1 LRNILEK
8 TFGITAFPCLENGIP
23 IACIYD
29 KLNFLT
35 GSALPYRLEQRIY
48 HKKDREV
55 VEERD
60 HFITRKKFL
69 KISAAG
75 LLGVGLL
82 GKARR
87 LLAKPQKTQTQEIPE
102 YRILGRTGIKVS
114 AVGYGASRTL
124 EPSLVKA
131 ALETGINFLDTGRRY
146 FRGQHE
152 AMLGK
157 VIKGI
162 RQKVIIQSK
171 IRIRPAERGE
181 ALDTQEMR
189 NSRRALMET
198 SLRESLHALQTDYID
213 IMLLHG
219 ASTTE
224 VINDNTVMEFF
235 LEAKRKGKIRACG
248 FSSHAN
254 QLELVRDANRSKFYD
269 VIMVPYNHKG
279 AYRHSRAGYHSK
291 WNQSALEEELK
302 KAENNRIG
310 IVAMKT
316 CSGGPYSSDSVAKP
330 TFKDALKWILSH
342 SYISTMAVAMANIKE
357 IKEDVQAM
365 F

>member
-1 LRNILEK
+1 MVEK
-8 TFGITAFPCLENGIP
+8 
-23 IACIYD
+23 
-29 KLNFLT
+29 
-35 GSALPYRLEQRIY
+35 
-48 HKKDREV
+48 
-55 VEERD
+55 RD
-60 HFITRKKFL
+60 HFITRKEFL

-82 GKARR
+82 GKAPP
-87 LLAKPQKTQTQEIPE
+87 LLAKPQEAQTRKIPE

-114 AVGYGASRTL
+114 AVGFGASRTL
-124 EPSLVKA
+124 EPSLVKG
-131 ALETGINFLDTGRRY
+131 ALETGINFVDTGRRY

-152 AMLGK
+152 VMVGK

-171 IRIRPAERGE
+171 MRIRPAERGK

-189 NSRRALMET
+189 KSLRTMMET
-198 SLRESLHALQTDYID
+198 SLTESLHALQTDYID

-224 VINDNTVMEFF
+224 VINDDTVMKFF

-254 QLELVRDANRSKFYD
+254 QLEMVRDANRSEFYD

-279 AYRHSRAGYHSK
+279 SYIHSRAGYHSK
-291 WNQSALEEELK
+291 WNQSALEDELK
-302 KAENNRIG
+302 KAENNGIG

-316 CSGGPYSSDSVAKP
+316 CSGGPYSFDGVIKP

>member
-1 LRNILEK
+1 
-8 TFGITAFPCLENGIP
+8 
-23 IACIYD
+23 
-29 KLNFLT
+29 
-35 GSALPYRLEQRIY
+35 LPYRLEQQLY
-48 HKKDREV
+48 GKKDRKM

-60 HFITRKKFL
+60 HFITRKEFL

-75 LLGVGLL
+75 LLGLGFL
-82 GKARR
+82 GKAPR
-87 LLAKPQKTQTQEIPE
+87 LLAKPQKTHTQEIPE
-102 YRILGRTGIKVS
+102 YRTLGRTGIKVS
-114 AVGYGASRTL
+114 TVGYGASRTL
-124 EPSLVKA
+124 EPSLVKG

-146 FRGQHE
+146 FRGQNE
-152 AMLGK
+152 AMVGK

-162 RQKVIIQSK
+162 RQKVILQSK
-171 IRIRPAERGE
+171 MRIRLAEREE

-189 NSRRALMET
+189 NSLRTRMET
-198 SLRESLHALQTDYID
+198 FLNESLHALQTDYID

-224 VINDNTVMEFF
+224 VINDDTVMEFF

-248 FSSHAN
+248 FSSHSN

-279 AYRHSRAGYHSK
+279 SYRHSRSGYHSK
-291 WNQSALEEELK
+291 WNQSALEDELK
-302 KAENNRIG
+302 KAENNGIG

-316 CSGGPYSSDSVAKP
+316 CSGGPYSSDGVMKP

>member
-1 LRNILEK
+1 MGARNNL
-8 TFGITAFPCLENGIP
+8 
-23 IACIYD
+23 
-29 KLNFLT
+29 
-35 GSALPYRLEQRIY
+35 
-48 HKKDREV
+48 
-55 VEERD
+55 
-60 HFITRKKFL
+60 ITRKEFL

-75 LLGVGLL
+75 LLSVGLL
-82 GKARR
+82 GKAHR
-87 LLAKPQKTQTQEIPE
+87 LLAKPLETQTQKIPE

-152 AMLGK
+152 VMVGK
-157 VIKGI
+157 VIKEI

-171 IRIRPAERGE
+171 MPIRPAGREG

-189 NSRRALMET
+189 KSLRIMMET
-198 SLRESLHALQTDYID
+198 SLNESLHALQTDYID
-213 IMLLHG
+213 IILLHG
-219 ASTTE
+219 VSTKE
-224 VINDNTVMEFF
+224 VINDDTVMESL

-254 QLELVRDANRSKFYD
+254 QLEMVRDANRSKFYD

-279 AYRHSRAGYHSK
+279 SYIHSRSGYHSK
-291 WNQSALEEELK
+291 WNQSALEDELK
-302 KAENNRIG
+302 KAENNGIG

-316 CSGGPYSSDSVAKP
+316 CSGGPYSSDGVMKP

>member
-1 LRNILEK
+1 M
-8 TFGITAFPCLENGIP
+8 
-23 IACIYD
+23 
-29 KLNFLT
+29 
-35 GSALPYRLEQRIY
+35 
-48 HKKDREV
+48 

-60 HFITRKKFL
+60 HFITRKEFL

-82 GKARR
+82 GKAPR
-87 LLAKPQKTQTQEIPE
+87 LLAKPQETQTQKIPE
-102 YRILGRTGIKVS
+102 YRLLGRTGIEVS

-124 EPSLVKA
+124 EPSLVKG

-146 FRGQHE
+146 FRGQNE
-152 AMLGK
+152 VMVGK

-171 IRIRPAERGE
+171 MCIRHAERGE
-181 ALDTQEMR
+181 ALDSQEIRKSLRTM
-189 NSRRALMET
+189 MET
-198 SLRESLHALQTDYID
+198 SLNKSLHALQTDYID

-224 VINDNTVMEFF
+224 VINDDTVMEFF
-235 LEAKRKGKIRACG
+235 HEAKRKGKIRACG

-254 QLELVRDANRSKFYD
+254 QLEMVRDANRSKFYD
-269 VIMVPYNHKG
+269 VIM
-279 AYRHSRAGYHSK
+279 
-291 WNQSALEEELK
+291 WNQSALEDELK
-302 KAENNRIG
+302 KAENNGIG

-316 CSGGPYSSDSVAKP
+316 CSGGPYSSDGVIKP

>member
-1 LRNILEK
+1 M
-8 TFGITAFPCLENGIP
+8 
-23 IACIYD
+23 
-29 KLNFLT
+29 
-35 GSALPYRLEQRIY
+35 EQRIY
-48 HKKDREV
+48 DRKDRKM
-55 VEERD
+55 VEEED
-60 HFITRKKFL
+60 HFITRKEFL

-82 GKARR
+82 GKAPH
-87 LLAKPQKTQTQEIPE
+87 LLAKPQKTQPQPIPE
-102 YRILGRTGIKVS
+102 YRTLGRTGIKVS

-124 EPSLVKA
+124 EPSLVKG
-131 ALETGINFLDTGRRY
+131 ALETGINFVDTGRRY

-152 AMLGK
+152 VMLGK

-171 IRIRPAERGE
+171 MRIRPAESGA
-181 ALDTQEMR
+181 ALDTQETRKSLRTM
-189 NSRRALMET
+189 MET
-198 SLRESLHALQTDYID
+198 SLTQSLHALQTDYID

-219 ASTTE
+219 ASTTK
-224 VINDNTVMEFF
+224 VINDDTVMEFF

-248 FSSHAN
+248 FSSHSN
-254 QLELVRDANRSKFYD
+254 QLEILRDANRSKFYD
-269 VIMVPYNHKG
+269 VIMVPFNHKG
-279 AYRHSRAGYHSK
+279 SYIHSRAGYYSE
-291 WNQSALEEELK
+291 WNQLALEDELK
-302 KAENNRIG
+302 KAEHNGIG

-316 CSGGPYSSDSVAKP
+316 CSGGPYSSDGLMNP

-342 SYISTMAVAMANIKE
+342 NYISTMAVAMANIKE

>member
-1 LRNILEK
+1 M
-8 TFGITAFPCLENGIP
+8 
-23 IACIYD
+23 
-29 KLNFLT
+29 
-35 GSALPYRLEQRIY
+35 EQRIY
-48 HKKDREV
+48 GRKDRKM
-55 VEERD
+55 VEED
-60 HFITRKKFL
+60 HFITRKEFL

-82 GKARR
+82 GKAPH
-87 LLAKPQKTQTQEIPE
+87 LLAKPQKTQTRQIPE
-102 YRILGRTGIKVS
+102 YRTLGRTGIKVS

-124 EPSLVKA
+124 EPSLVKE
-131 ALETGINFLDTGRRY
+131 ALETGINFVDTGRRY

-152 AMLGK
+152 VMLGK

-171 IRIRPAERGE
+171 MRIRPAESGA
-181 ALDTQEMR
+181 ALDTQETRKSLRTM
-189 NSRRALMET
+189 MET
-198 SLRESLHALQTDYID
+198 SLTQSLHALQTDYID

-219 ASTTE
+219 ASTTK
-224 VINDNTVMEFF
+224 VINDDTVMEFF

-248 FSSHAN
+248 FSSHSN
-254 QLELVRDANRSKFYD
+254 QLEILRDANQSKFYD
-269 VIMVPYNHKG
+269 VFMVPYNHKG
-279 AYRHSRAGYHSK
+279 SYIHSRAGYYSE
-291 WNQSALEEELK
+291 WNQSALEDELK
-302 KAENNRIG
+302 KAENNGIG

-316 CSGGPYSSDSVAKP
+316 CSGGPYSSDGVMKP

>member
-1 LRNILEK
+1 MRNILEK

-316 CSGGPYSSDSVAKP
+316 CSGGPYSSDGVAKP

>member
-1 LRNILEK
+1 M
-8 TFGITAFPCLENGIP
+8 
-23 IACIYD
+23 
-29 KLNFLT
+29 
-35 GSALPYRLEQRIY
+35 
-48 HKKDREV
+48 

-60 HFITRKKFL
+60 HFVTRKEFL
-69 KISAAG
+69 KMSAAG
-75 LLGVGLL
+75 LLGVGIL
-82 GKARR
+82 GKAHR
-87 LLAKPQKTQTQEIPE
+87 LLAKTQETQTRKIAE

-114 AVGYGASRTL
+114 AVGFGASRTL
-124 EPSLVKA
+124 EPSLVKV
-131 ALETGINFLDTGRRY
+131 ALEAGINFLDTGRRY
-146 FRGQHE
+146 FRGQNE
-152 AMLGK
+152 IMVGK

-171 IRIRPAERGE
+171 MGIRPLAERGE

-189 NSRRALMET
+189 KSLRTMMET
-198 SLRESLHALQTDYID
+198 SLNESLHSLQTDYID

-219 ASTTE
+219 ASTTQ
-224 VINDNTVMEFF
+224 VIGDDTVMEFF

-254 QLELVRDANRSKFYD
+254 QLEMVRDATRSKFYD

-279 AYRHSRAGYHSK
+279 SYIHSRAGYHSK
-291 WNQSALEEELK
+291 WNQSALEDELK
-302 KAENNRIG
+302 KAENNGIG

-316 CSGGPYSSDSVAKP
+316 CSGGPYSSDGVIKP

-342 SYISTMAVAMANIKE
+342 SYISTMAVAMANINE

>member
-1 LRNILEK
+1 RN
-8 TFGITAFPCLENGIP
+8 
-23 IACIYD
+23 
-29 KLNFLT
+29 
-35 GSALPYRLEQRIY
+35 
-48 HKKDREV
+48 
-55 VEERD
+55 

>member
-1 LRNILEK
+1 VR
-8 TFGITAFPCLENGIP
+8 A
-23 IACIYD
+23 
-29 KLNFLT
+29 
-35 GSALPYRLEQRIY
+35 
-48 HKKDREV
+48 
-55 VEERD
+55 RD
-60 HFITRKKFL
+60 NLITRKEFL

-75 LLGVGLL
+75 LLGVGLF
-82 GKARR
+82 GKAPR
-87 LLAKPQKTQTQEIPE
+87 LLAKPLEKQAQKMPE

-124 EPSLVKA
+124 EPSLVKGP
-131 ALETGINFLDTGRRY
+131 LETGINFFDTGRRY
-146 FRGQHE
+146 FRGQSE
-152 AMLGK
+152 VMVGK

-171 IRIRPAERGE
+171 MRIRPAGSEE
-181 ALDTQEMR
+181 ALDTQEIRKSLRTM
-189 NSRRALMET
+189 MET
-198 SLRESLHALQTDYID
+198 SLNKSLHALQTDYID

-224 VINDNTVMEFF
+224 VINNDTVMEFF

-248 FSSHAN
+248 FSSHSN
-254 QLELVRDANRSKFYD
+254 QLELLRDVNGSKFYD

-279 AYRHSRAGYHSK
+279 SYIHSRAGYHSE
-291 WNQSALEEELK
+291 WNQPALEDELK
-302 KAENNRIG
+302 KAENNGIG

-316 CSGGPYSSDSVAKP
+316 CSGGPYSSDGVMKP

-342 SYISTMAVAMANIKE
+342 SYINTMAVAMANIRE

>member
-1 LRNILEK
+1 MVK
-8 TFGITAFPCLENGIP
+8 A
-23 IACIYD
+23 
-29 KLNFLT
+29 
-35 GSALPYRLEQRIY
+35 
-48 HKKDREV
+48 
-55 VEERD
+55 RD
-60 HFITRKKFL
+60 HFITRKEFL

-82 GKARR
+82 GKAPR
-87 LLAKPQKTQTQEIPE
+87 LRAKPQETQTQKTPE

-114 AVGYGASRTL
+114 AVGYGASHTL
-124 EPSLVKA
+124 EPSLIER
-131 ALETGINFLDTGRRY
+131 ALENGINFLDTGRRY
-146 FRGQHE
+146 FRGQNE
-152 AMLGK
+152 VMVGK

-171 IRIRPAERGE
+171 MRIRPSVRGK
-181 ALDTQEMR
+181 ALDSQEIRKSLRTM
-189 NSRRALMET
+189 MET
-198 SLRESLHALQTDYID
+198 SLNKSLHALQTDYID

-224 VINDNTVMEFF
+224 VINDDTVMEFF

-254 QLELVRDANRSKFYD
+254 QLEMVRDANRSKFYD

-279 AYRHSRAGYHSK
+279 SYIHSRAGYHSE
-291 WNQSALEEELK
+291 WNQSALEDELK
-302 KAENNRIG
+302 KAEHNGIG

-316 CSGGPYSSDSVAKP
+316 CSGGPYSSDSVVKP

>member
-1 LRNILEK
+1 M
-8 TFGITAFPCLENGIP
+8 
-23 IACIYD
+23 
-29 KLNFLT
+29 
-35 GSALPYRLEQRIY
+35 
-48 HKKDREV
+48 

-60 HFITRKKFL
+60 HFITRKEFL
-69 KISAAG
+69 KISATGLLGAG
-75 LLGVGLL
+75 LLI
-82 GKARR
+82 KAPR
-87 LLAKPQKTQTQEIPE
+87 LLAKPQETQTQKIPE

-124 EPSLVKA
+124 EPSLVKG

-146 FRGQHE
+146 FRGQSE
-152 AMLGK
+152 VMVGK

-162 RQKVIIQSK
+162 REKVVIQSK
-171 IRIRPAERGE
+171 MRIRPAERGE

-189 NSRRALMET
+189 KSLRIMMET
-198 SLRESLHALQTDYID
+198 SLNESLHALQTDYID
-213 IMLLHG
+213 IILLHG
-219 ASTTE
+219 VSTKE
-224 VINDNTVMEFF
+224 VINDDTVMEFF
-235 LEAKRKGKIRACG
+235 LEAKRKGKVRACG

-279 AYRHSRAGYHSK
+279 SYIHSRAGYHSE
-291 WNQSALEEELK
+291 WNQSALEDELK
-302 KAENNRIG
+302 KAENNGIG

-316 CSGGPYSSDSVAKP
+316 CSGGPYSSDGVIKP
-330 TFKDALKWILSH
+330 TFKDALKWILTH
-342 SYISTMAVAMANIKE
+342 SYISTMAVAMANIQE